1 MCTPTYIYACNEN
14 LYLKG
19 HGFEREQG
27 RGVYGKV
34 WRGWKKNGEREEK
47 ERGKEGE
54 KEKARETERKRRL
67 YLSTSEL
74 STNTKPDPK
83 TQS

>member
-1 MCTPTYIYACNEN
+1 MASLI
-14 LYLKG
+14 
-19 HGFEREQG
+19 
-27 RGVYGKV
+27 V
-34 WRGWKKNGEREEK
+34 WKKNGEREEK

>member
-1 MCTPTYIYACNEN
+1 MSSHLPQKTKYYSSNKDDGI
-14 LYLKG
+14 G
-19 HGFEREQG
+19 REGEGQI
-27 RGVYGKV
+27 